1 MKRCEERR
9 TSDISFSLS
18 LYMHYTTFFLES
30 VLSTT
35 MINVMFTNRNRI
47 REAPI
52 RKKRFW
58 YDEKKRKY
66 VKSSRVQSVSD
77 C

>member
-1 MKRCEERR
+1 
-9 TSDISFSLS
+9 
-18 LYMHYTTFFLES
+18 
-30 VLSTT
+30 